1 MDSPSDGEVGRA
13 CEALDGSV
21 DHMKEV
27 FKFIMSKM
35 TDEVKKECEQV
46 VEPFMQNA
54 KYAEDV
60 LKRRRDYVENHM
72 AKRQVRQP
80 EVAAS
85 SSQYCFRSQ
94 SQCPSNAQIVENH
107 MAKRQVRQPEVA
119 ASSSQYCFKSQS
131 QCPPNAQI
139 AGDGQSVPVKK
150 CGGDAFFKTTLCKY
164 HSTGRCRHGASCS
177 FAHGEGD
184 LRR

>member
-85 SSQYCFRSQ
+85 SSQYCF
-94 SQCPSNAQIVENH
+94 
-107 MAKRQVRQPEVA
+107 
-119 ASSSQYCFKSQS
+119 KSQS